1 MLHRST
7 PMAFA
12 SPARYSR
19 LRYFAAPADEDAGGP
34 ENDAD
39 KGAGKEPEPKFP
51 TNTPVKDMTPEQQ
64 IAFHE
69 NKARKLED
77 KLKGF
82 NGLTP
87 DQVTALQTELAEAK
101 TKGLSAEDRAIE
113 GAKEAGRTEVRTT
126 AASQIVDTALTIA
139 LRGRVADASALLSL
153 DKATFVKDGKADVDA
168 IVSWV
173 DENSEVKGAV
183 KKGGPDLGQGR
194 RGTTDAQKGVSAGA
208 DLFAGKRK
216 PTKTES

>member
-1 MLHRST
+1 MLYRSA
-7 PMAFA
+7 PAAYA
-12 SPARYSR
+12 SPAPFSR
-19 LRYFAAPADEDAGGP
+19 LRFFAAPADEGAGGN
-34 ENDAD
+34 EDTGD
-39 KGAGKEPEPKFP
+39 KGGGQENEPKFP
-51 TNTPVKDMTPEQQ
+51 ANTPVKDMTPEQQ

-113 GAKEAGRTEVRTT
+113 EAKEAGRTEVRTT
-126 AASQIVDTALTIA
+126 AASLLVDTALSIA

-173 DENSEVKGAV
+173 DENSEIKGGQ

-194 RGTTDAQKGVSAGA
+194 RGSTDAQKGVGAGV
-208 DLFAGKRK
+208 DLFAGTRK
-216 PTKTES
+216 SKKTES